1 MTVCFI
7 LITIG
12 IIWLL
17 IDYILSYFNSNVP
30 KEKNNKGKFAILIP
44 ARDESKVIEELLNSI
59 LNQTRKID
67 SDDVYVIVEE
77 ESDKTVE
84 LVKNKNMNIIF
95 RHDLSKKRKGYALDD
110 AIKEILEQKKHY
122 DAYFIF
128 DADNVLDKDYI
139 KNMEEAY
146 EDGYDIGIGYRNTKN
161 GNDSVIAAAS
171 SLTFS
176 MINTLGNEHK
186 TKCNNTLTIS
196 GTGFYIKGDIIE
208 KLGGYPFNSL
218 TEDYELTL
226 YATLNDLTTTYVKN
240 AIFFDEQPVKYNI
253 TINQRKRWIKGFFEA
268 RKKYIPLLLKKE
280 INKNFSSSFH
290 QIMGVTPYILL
301 IIGLL
306 GILLI
311 NYFNVKNTI
320 ILILF
325 VYLIMVLITSIMVLK
340 ENTYLNIN
348 NKMKIKVILY
358 NPIFLTTYIICL
370 FKAILNKDVK
380 WLKIEHSKSLD
391 TSV

>member
-44 ARDESKVIEELLNSI
+44 ARDESRVIEELLNSI

-84 LVKNKNMNIIF
+84 LVKNKNMNIVF

-196 GTGFYIKGDIIE
+196 GTGFYIKGDIVE
-208 KLGGYPFNSL
+208 KLSGYPFNSL

-253 TINQRKRWIKGFFEA
+253 TINQRTRWIKGFFEA

-280 INKNFSSSFH
+280 I
-290 QIMGVTPYILL
+290 ML
-301 IIGLL
+301 
-306 GILLI
+306 
-311 NYFNVKNTI
+311 
-320 ILILF
+320 
-325 VYLIMVLITSIMVLK
+325 
-340 ENTYLNIN
+340 
-348 NKMKIKVILY
+348 
-358 NPIFLTTYIICL
+358 
-370 FKAILNKDVK
+370 
-380 WLKIEHSKSLD
+380 
-391 TSV
+391 

>member
-44 ARDESKVIEELLNSI
+44 ARDESRVIEELLNSI

-84 LVKNKNMNIIF
+84 LVKNKNMNIVF

-139 KNMEEAY
+139 KNMEKAY
-146 EDGYDIGIGYRNTKN
+146 ESGYDIGIGYRNTKN

-186 TKCNNTLTIS
+186 MKCNNTLTIS
-196 GTGFYIKGDIIE
+196 GTGFYIKGDIVE

-253 TINQRKRWIKGFFEA
+253 TINQRTRWIKGFFEA

-340 ENTYLNIN
+340 EKSYLNIN

>member
-44 ARDESKVIEELLNSI
+44 ARDESRVIEELLNSI

-84 LVKNKNMNIIF
+84 LVKNKNMNIVF

-110 AIKEILEQKKHY
+110 AVKEILEQKKHY

-196 GTGFYIKGDIIE
+196 GTGFYIKGDIVE

-253 TINQRKRWIKGFFEA
+253 TINQRTRWIKGFFEA

>member
-44 ARDESKVIEELLNSI
+44 ARDESRVIEELLNSI

-84 LVKNKNMNIIF
+84 LVKNKNMNIVF

-196 GTGFYIKGDIIE
+196 GTGFYIKGDIVE
-208 KLGGYPFNSL
+208 KLSGYPFNSL

-253 TINQRKRWIKGFFEA
+253 TINQRTRWIKGFFEA
-268 RKKYIPLLLKKE
+268 RKKYIPLLLKKK

>member
-84 LVKNKNMNIIF
+84 LVKNKNMNIVF

-196 GTGFYIKGDIIE
+196 GTGFYIKGNIIE
-208 KLGGYPFNSL
+208 KLSGYPFNSL

-253 TINQRKRWIKGFFEA
+253 TINQRTRWIKGFFEA

>member
-44 ARDESKVIEELLNSI
+44 ARDESRVIEELLNSI
-59 LNQTRKID
+59 LNQTRKIN

-84 LVKNKNMNIIF
+84 LVKNKNMNIVF
-95 RHDLSKKRKGYALDD
+95 RHDLSRKRKGYALDD

-139 KNMEEAY
+139 KNMEKAY

-196 GTGFYIKGDIIE
+196 GTGFYIKGDIVE
-208 KLGGYPFNSL
+208 KLSGYPFNSL

-253 TINQRKRWIKGFFEA
+253 TINQRTRWIKGFFEA

-290 QIMGVTPYILL
+290 QIMGVNPYILL

>member
-44 ARDESKVIEELLNSI
+44 ARDESRVIEELLNSI

-84 LVKNKNMNIIF
+84 IVKNKNMNIVF

-139 KNMEEAY
+139 KNMEKAY
-146 EDGYDIGIGYRNTKN
+146 ESGYDIGIGYRNTKN

-186 TKCNNTLTIS
+186 MKCNNTLTIS

-253 TINQRKRWIKGFFEA
+253 TINQRTRWIKGFFEA

-280 INKNFSSSFH
+280 VNKNFSSSFH

>member
-44 ARDESKVIEELLNSI
+44 ARDESRVIEELLNSI
-59 LNQTRKID
+59 LNQTRKIN

-84 LVKNKNMNIIF
+84 IVKNKNMNIIF
-95 RHDLSKKRKGYALDD
+95 RHDLTKKRKGYALDD

-139 KNMEEAY
+139 KNMEKAY
-146 EDGYDIGIGYRNTKN
+146 ESGYDIGIGYRNTKN

-196 GTGFYIKGDIIE
+196 GTGFYIKGDIVE
-208 KLGGYPFNSL
+208 KLSGYPFNSL

-253 TINQRKRWIKGFFEA
+253 TINQRTRWIKGFFEA

>member
-44 ARDESKVIEELLNSI
+44 ARDESRVIEELLNSI

-84 LVKNKNMNIIF
+84 IVKNKNMNIVF

-139 KNMEEAY
+139 KNMEKAY
-146 EDGYDIGIGYRNTKN
+146 ESGYDIGIGYRNTKN

-186 TKCNNTLTIS
+186 MKCNNTLTIS

-253 TINQRKRWIKGFFEA
+253 TINQRTRWINGFIEA

-280 INKNFSSSFH
+280 LNKNFSSSFH

-320 ILILF
+320 VLILF

-340 ENTYLNIN
+340 EKSYLNIN

>member
-44 ARDESKVIEELLNSI
+44 ARDESRVIEELLNSI

-84 LVKNKNMNIIF
+84 LVKNKNMNIVF

-253 TINQRKRWIKGFFEA
+253 TINQRTRWIKGFFEA

>member
-30 KEKNNKGKFAILIP
+30 KERNNKGKFAILIP
-44 ARDESKVIEELLNSI
+44 ARDESRVIEELLNSI

-84 LVKNKNMNIIF
+84 LVKNKNMNIVF

-139 KNMEEAY
+139 KNMEKAY
-146 EDGYDIGIGYRNTKN
+146 ESGYDIGIGYRNTKN

-208 KLGGYPFNSL
+208 KLSGYPFNSL

-253 TINQRKRWIKGFFEA
+253 TINQRTRWIKGFFEA

>member
-30 KEKNNKGKFAILIP
+30 KERNNKGKFAILIP
-44 ARDESKVIEELLNSI
+44 ARDESRVIEELLNSI

-84 LVKNKNMNIIF
+84 LVKNKNMNIVF

-196 GTGFYIKGDIIE
+196 GTGFYIKGDIVE
-208 KLGGYPFNSL
+208 KLSGYPFNSL

-253 TINQRKRWIKGFFEA
+253 TINQRTRWIKGFFEA

>member
-17 IDYILSYFNSNVP
+17 VDYILSYFNSNVP

-59 LNQTRKID
+59 LNQTRKIN

-84 LVKNKNMNIIF
+84 IVKNKNMNIVF
-95 RHDLSKKRKGYALDD
+95 RHDLTKKRKGYALDD

-186 TKCNNTLTIS
+186 MKCNNTLTIS
-196 GTGFYIKGDIIE
+196 GTGFYIKGDIVE

-226 YATLNDLTTTYVKN
+226 YATLNDLTTTYVKD

-253 TINQRKRWIKGFFEA
+253 TINQRTRWIKGFFEA

-290 QIMGVTPYILL
+290 QIMGVNPYILL

>member
-30 KEKNNKGKFAILIP
+30 KERNNKGKFAILIP
-44 ARDESKVIEELLNSI
+44 ARDESRVIEELLNSI

-84 LVKNKNMNIIF
+84 LVKNKNMNIVF

-146 EDGYDIGIGYRNTKN
+146 ESGYDIGIGYRNTKN

-196 GTGFYIKGDIIE
+196 GTGFYIKGDIVE
-208 KLGGYPFNSL
+208 KLSGYPFNSL

-253 TINQRKRWIKGFFEA
+253 TINQRTRWIKGFFEA

>member
-139 KNMEEAY
+139 KNMEEAC

-253 TINQRKRWIKGFFEA
+253 TINQRTRWIKGFFEA

>member
-44 ARDESKVIEELLNSI
+44 ARDESRVIEELLNSI

-84 LVKNKNMNIIF
+84 LVKNKNMNIVF

-139 KNMEEAY
+139 KNMEKAY
-146 EDGYDIGIGYRNTKN
+146 ESGYDIGIGYRNTKN

-196 GTGFYIKGDIIE
+196 GTGFYIKGDIVE

-253 TINQRKRWIKGFFEA
+253 TINQRTRWIKGFFEA

>member
-44 ARDESKVIEELLNSI
+44 ARDESRVIEELLNSI

-84 LVKNKNMNIIF
+84 LVKNKNMNIVF

-139 KNMEEAY
+139 KNMEKAY
-146 EDGYDIGIGYRNTKN
+146 ESGYDIGIGYRNTKN

-196 GTGFYIKGDIIE
+196 GTGFYIKGDIVE
-208 KLGGYPFNSL
+208 KLSGYPFNSL

-253 TINQRKRWIKGFFEA
+253 TINQRTRWIKGFFEA

>member
-44 ARDESKVIEELLNSI
+44 ARDESRVIEELLNSI
-59 LNQTRKID
+59 LNQTRKIN

-84 LVKNKNMNIIF
+84 LVKNKNMNIVF

-139 KNMEEAY
+139 KNMEKAY
-146 EDGYDIGIGYRNTKN
+146 ESGYDIGIGYRNTKN

-196 GTGFYIKGDIIE
+196 GTGFYIKGDIVE
-208 KLGGYPFNSL
+208 KLSGYPFNSL

-253 TINQRKRWIKGFFEA
+253 TINQRTRWIKGFFEA

-306 GILLI
+306 GILLV

>member
-44 ARDESKVIEELLNSI
+44 ARDESRVIEELLNSI

-84 LVKNKNMNIIF
+84 LVKNKNMNIVF

-161 GNDSVIAAAS
+161 GNDSVIVAAS

-208 KLGGYPFNSL
+208 KLSGYPFNSL

-253 TINQRKRWIKGFFEA
+253 TINQRTRWIKGFFEA

>member
-59 LNQTRKID
+59 LNQTRKIN

-84 LVKNKNMNIIF
+84 IVKNKNMNIIF
-95 RHDLSKKRKGYALDD
+95 RHDLTKKRKGYALDD

-196 GTGFYIKGDIIE
+196 GTGFYIKGDIVE

-226 YATLNDLTTTYVKN
+226 YATLNDLTTTYEKY

-253 TINQRKRWIKGFFEA
+253 TINQRTRWIKGFFEA

-290 QIMGVTPYILL
+290 QIMGVNPYILL

-325 VYLIMVLITSIMVLK
+325 VYLIMALITSIMVLK

-348 NKMKIKVILY
+348 NKMKLKVILY
-358 NPIFLTTYIICL
+358 NPIFLSTYIICL

>member
-44 ARDESKVIEELLNSI
+44 ARDESRVIEELLNSI
-59 LNQTRKID
+59 LNQTRKIN

-84 LVKNKNMNIIF
+84 IVKNKNMNIIF
-95 RHDLSKKRKGYALDD
+95 RHDLTKKRKGYALDD

-196 GTGFYIKGDIIE
+196 GTGFYIKGDIVE
-208 KLGGYPFNSL
+208 KLSGYPFNSL

-253 TINQRKRWIKGFFEA
+253 TINQRTRWIKGFFEA

>member
-44 ARDESKVIEELLNSI
+44 ARDESRVIEELLNSI
-59 LNQTRKID
+59 LNQTRKIN

-84 LVKNKNMNIIF
+84 LVKNKNMNIVF

-139 KNMEEAY
+139 KNMEKAY
-146 EDGYDIGIGYRNTKN
+146 ESGYDIGIGYRNTKN

-253 TINQRKRWIKGFFEA
+253 TINQRTRWIKGFFEA

-306 GILLI
+306 GILLV

>member
-44 ARDESKVIEELLNSI
+44 ARDESRVIEELLNSI

-84 LVKNKNMNIIF
+84 LVKNKNMNIVF

-146 EDGYDIGIGYRNTKN
+146 ESGYDIGIGYRNTKN

-186 TKCNNTLTIS
+186 MKCNNTLTIS

-253 TINQRKRWIKGFFEA
+253 TINQRTRWIKGFFEA

-306 GILLI
+306 GILLV

>member
-44 ARDESKVIEELLNSI
+44 ARDESRVIEELLNSI

-84 LVKNKNMNIIF
+84 LVKNKNMNIVF

-196 GTGFYIKGDIIE
+196 GTGFYIKGDIVE

-253 TINQRKRWIKGFFEA
+253 TINQRTRWIKGFFEA

>member
-44 ARDESKVIEELLNSI
+44 ARDESRVIEELLNSI
-59 LNQTRKID
+59 LNQTRKIN

-139 KNMEEAY
+139 KNMEKAY

-253 TINQRKRWIKGFFEA
+253 TINQRTRWIKGFFEA

>member
-44 ARDESKVIEELLNSI
+44 ARDESRVIEELLNSI
-59 LNQTRKID
+59 LNQTRKIN

-196 GTGFYIKGDIIE
+196 GTGFYIKGDIVE
-208 KLGGYPFNSL
+208 KLSGYPFNSL

-253 TINQRKRWIKGFFEA
+253 TINQRTRWIKGFFEA

>member
-253 TINQRKRWIKGFFEA
+253 TINQRTRWIKGFFEA

>member
-17 IDYILSYFNSNVP
+17 VDYILSYFNSNVP
-30 KEKNNKGKFAILIP
+30 KEKNKKGKFAILIP
-44 ARDESKVIEELLNSI
+44 ARDESRVIEELLNSI
-59 LNQTRKID
+59 LNQTRKIY

-77 ESDKTVE
+77 KSDKTVE
-84 LVKNKNMNIIF
+84 IVKNKNMNIVF
-95 RHDLSKKRKGYALDD
+95 RYDLSKKRKGYALDD

-139 KNMEEAY
+139 KNMEKAY
-146 EDGYDIGIGYRNTKN
+146 ESGYDIGIGYRNTKN

-186 TKCNNTLTIS
+186 MKCNNTLTIS

-208 KLGGYPFNSL
+208 KLSGYPFNSL

-253 TINQRKRWIKGFFEA
+253 TINQRTRWIKGFFEA

-320 ILILF
+320 VLILF

-340 ENTYLNIN
+340 EKSYLNIN

>member
-44 ARDESKVIEELLNSI
+44 ARDESRVIEELLNSI

-77 ESDKTVE
+77 ESDKIVE
-84 LVKNKNMNIIF
+84 LVKNKNMNIVF

-196 GTGFYIKGDIIE
+196 GTGFYIKGDIVE
-208 KLGGYPFNSL
+208 KLSGYPFNSL

-253 TINQRKRWIKGFFEA
+253 TINQRTRWIKGFFEA

>member
-84 LVKNKNMNIIF
+84 LVKNKNMNIVF

-208 KLGGYPFNSL
+208 KLSGYPFNSL

-253 TINQRKRWIKGFFEA
+253 TINQRTRWIKGFFEA

>member
-44 ARDESKVIEELLNSI
+44 ARDESRVIEELLNSI

-196 GTGFYIKGDIIE
+196 GTGFYIKGDIVE
-208 KLGGYPFNSL
+208 KLSGYPFNSL

-253 TINQRKRWIKGFFEA
+253 TINQRTRWIKGFFEA

>member
-44 ARDESKVIEELLNSI
+44 ARDESRVIEELLNSI

-84 LVKNKNMNIIF
+84 LVKNKNMNIVF

-186 TKCNNTLTIS
+186 MKCNNTLTIS
-196 GTGFYIKGDIIE
+196 GTGFYIKGDIVE

-253 TINQRKRWIKGFFEA
+253 TINQRTRWIKGFFEA

>member
-30 KEKNNKGKFAILIP
+30 KEKNNKVKFAILIP

-253 TINQRKRWIKGFFEA
+253 TINQRTRWIKGFFEA

>member
-1 MTVCFI
+1 M
-7 LITIG
+7 ITIG

-44 ARDESKVIEELLNSI
+44 ARDESRVIEELLNSI

-84 LVKNKNMNIIF
+84 LVKNKNMNIVF

-208 KLGGYPFNSL
+208 KLSGYPFNSL

-253 TINQRKRWIKGFFEA
+253 TINQRTRWIKGFFEA

>member
-59 LNQTRKID
+59 LNQTRKIN

-84 LVKNKNMNIIF
+84 IVKNKNMNIIF
-95 RHDLSKKRKGYALDD
+95 RHDLTKKRKGYALDD

-139 KNMEEAY
+139 KNMEKAY
-146 EDGYDIGIGYRNTKN
+146 ESGYDIGIGYRNTKN

-226 YATLNDLTTTYVKN
+226 YATLNDLTTTYVKD

-253 TINQRKRWIKGFFEA
+253 TINQRTRWIKGFFEA

-280 INKNFSSSFH
+280 INKNFSSAFH
-290 QIMGVTPYILL
+290 QIMGVNPYILL

-325 VYLIMVLITSIMVLK
+325 VYLIMALITSIMVLK

-348 NKMKIKVILY
+348 NKMKLKVILY
-358 NPIFLTTYIICL
+358 NPIFLSTYIICL

>member
-44 ARDESKVIEELLNSI
+44 ARDESRVIEELLNSI
-59 LNQTRKID
+59 LNQTRKIN

-84 LVKNKNMNIIF
+84 LVKNKNMNIVF

-139 KNMEEAY
+139 KNMEKAY
-146 EDGYDIGIGYRNTKN
+146 ESGYDIGIGYRNTKN

-253 TINQRKRWIKGFFEA
+253 TINQRTRWIKGFFEA

>member
-44 ARDESKVIEELLNSI
+44 ARDESRVIEELLNSI

-84 LVKNKNMNIIF
+84 LVKNKNMNIVF

-196 GTGFYIKGDIIE
+196 GTGFYIKGDIVE
-208 KLGGYPFNSL
+208 KLSGYPFNSL

-253 TINQRKRWIKGFFEA
+253 TINQRTRWIKGFFEA

-290 QIMGVTPYILL
+290 QIMGVTHYILL

>member
-44 ARDESKVIEELLNSI
+44 ARDESRVIEELLNSI

-139 KNMEEAY
+139 KNMEKAY

-196 GTGFYIKGDIIE
+196 GTGFYIKGDIVE
-208 KLGGYPFNSL
+208 KLSGYPFNSL

-253 TINQRKRWIKGFFEA
+253 TINQRTRWIKGFFEA